1 MLPHLRRLSFDP
13 ASRDFAAHLKR
24 RSSQIVW
31 VAIQMSLSRGKAFAP
46 PEPGG
51 HHVYTAL
58 FHHSNLEAMAHLIG
72 RMRQLR
78 ALMVLGGERIGAQ
91 EDDAHLLMVAAR
103 ALMVIASEHPRV
115 PPPPT
120 ACVCLAEDHMPKLMD
135 AARSGCLPCV
145 SGILQQDG
153 VDPTAVLWFQGYS
166 ALDCALWGLSQ
177 GIPQA
182 GAVASYLLAHY
193 PEMAR
198 QHNEWEQPNSEG
210 NHRDWERSLF
220 GQEGFGDFH

>member
-24 RSSQIVW
+24 RSSQTVW
-31 VAIQMSLSRGKAFAP
+31 VAIQMSLPWGTAFAP
-46 PEPGG
+46 PESVG

-58 FHHSNLEAMAHLIG
+58 FHHSNLEAMALLIR
-72 RMRQLR
+72 RMPQFR
-78 ALMVLGGERIGAQ
+78 ALMDLGDERIGAQ
-91 EDDAHLLMVAAR
+91 VDDAHLHMVAAR

-120 ACVCLAEDHMPKLMD
+120 ECVCLAEDHMPKLMD

-153 VDPTAVLWFQGYS
+153 VDPTA
-166 ALDCALWGLSQ
+166 
-177 GIPQA
+177 
-182 GAVASYLLAHY
+182 GA
-193 PEMAR
+193 
-198 QHNEWEQPNSEG
+198 
-210 NHRDWERSLF
+210 DWEKSF
-220 GQEGFGDFH
+220 FDQEGLDD

>member
-1 MLPHLRRLSFDP
+1 MLTHLRRLSFDP

-24 RSSQIVW
+24 RSSHIVW

-46 PEPGG
+46 PQPGD
-51 HHVYTAL
+51 HTVYTAL
-58 FHHSNLEAMAHLIG
+58 FHHSNLEAMALLIG

-78 ALMVLGGERIGAQ
+78 ALMALGGERIGAQ

-153 VDPTAVLWFQGYS
+153 VDPTVVVVSGLFRFGLCAVGAEPGYS
-166 ALDCALWGLSQ
+166 ASGSRCVISPGAL
-177 GIPQA
+177 P
-182 GAVASYLLAHY
+182 
-193 PEMAR
+193 
-198 QHNEWEQPNSEG
+198 
-210 NHRDWERSLF
+210 RDGPSAQRVGTAEF
-220 GQEGFGDFH
+220 GG